1 MGTAQLALI
10 EADAW
15 LRNMPWDDLITDLR
29 STDTGA
35 CRKAHFGLASLS
47 MGLLRSGF
55 R

>member
-29 STDTGA
+29 STDTGG